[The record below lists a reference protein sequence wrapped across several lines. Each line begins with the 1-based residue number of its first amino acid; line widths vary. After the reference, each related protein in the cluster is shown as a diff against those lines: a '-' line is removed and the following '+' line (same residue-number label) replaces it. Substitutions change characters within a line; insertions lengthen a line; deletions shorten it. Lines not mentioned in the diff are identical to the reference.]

1 VFAAYVDRVLARLV
15 HRRVA
20 SEGGIVV
27 Y

>member
-15 HRRVA
+15 HRPVA

>member
-15 HRRVA
+15 HPRVA